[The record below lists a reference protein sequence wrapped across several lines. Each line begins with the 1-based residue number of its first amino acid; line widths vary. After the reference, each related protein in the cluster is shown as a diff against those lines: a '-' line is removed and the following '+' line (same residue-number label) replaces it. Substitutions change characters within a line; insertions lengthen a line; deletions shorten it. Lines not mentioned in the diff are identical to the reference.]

1 MPPTPNMMSEVERV
15 LNRVRPQIRMHGGD
29 LTLVTVTEGVVTLK
43 ISGACAGCALT
54 DLTYK
59 EIIGG
64 LLRAEVSGVTSVE
77 VTLG

>member
-1 MPPTPNMMSEVERV
+1 MPPNPNIAEVEKV

-29 LTLVTVTEGVVTLK
+29 LTLVDVSDGVVTLK
-43 ISGACAGCALT
+43 VSGACAECELT

-64 LLRAEVSGVTSVE
+64 LLRAEVPGVISVE
-77 VTLG
+77 VTLT